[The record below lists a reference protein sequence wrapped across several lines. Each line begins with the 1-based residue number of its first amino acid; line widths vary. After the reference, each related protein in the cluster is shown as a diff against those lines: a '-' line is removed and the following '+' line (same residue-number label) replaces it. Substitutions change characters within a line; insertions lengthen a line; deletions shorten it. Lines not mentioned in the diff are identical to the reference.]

1 MRKDVFNIRIEYKP
15 FNTYKNV
22 LVLSGSS
29 RQSYN
34 ANTRYFEPD
43 RRIDPYVVSV
53 ECGVNDVHGIV
64 TGLVNANLTD
74 VSWKMS
80 SSTGYKEIESTN
92 NEFRIGTG
100 ADKGKLTI
108 FKNVSDI
115 EAVTIL
121 FTARFYDAT
130 TKRTVNFQESFNLV
144 TLPVAQAPI
153 LLETS
158 APVGLNL
165 YPTENNQGL
174 LCQADLY
181 QGAEVVPAAYWWYKG
196 NTLLTD
202 ANGYQGTAKNKLFV
216 PAAEISKIGDVYKC
230 EVSDCSEYFNG
241 LVQQKVEADTEVV
254 EWRGLFRDLPENL
267 LKTSSPKI
275 IHSSFGGWNLYL
287 NGAGREDIMP
297 VLPGELYVFRVYY
310 ENVTDVAMS
319 VRFIWH
325 DSEGGSFRES
335 VDGNVINV
343 GNSGY
348 SVIATYV
355 PLGVYYVS
363 PVLRSRASQGVKNIR
378 FKEAKLEKGNIATAW
393 SPSKS
398 DIQNLVNQKTT
409 EYKSQTSLPNN
420 YRPSPKPSKLYKG
433 DFMLMKK
440 LPQYEVDILYPTT
453 VSPDATSVQ
462 VEMVLTTNNGVI
474 PNPDLY
480 FSVGWLKNTD
490 GTFKYKGFKVN
501 ISIVDIQALNTA
513 NKQLDY
519 ELREDLTL
527 KV

>member
-1 MRKDVFNIRIEYKP
+1 MRKDDFNIRIEYKP

-22 LVLSGSS
+22 LVLSGSN
-29 RQSYN
+29 RQNYN

-80 SSTGYKEIESTN
+80 SSTGYKEIETTN

-130 TKRTVNFQESFNLV
+130 TKRAVNFQESFNLV

-181 QGAEVVPAAYWWYKG
+181 QGADVVPAAYWWFKG

-216 PAAEISKIGDVYKC
+216 PAAEISKTGDVYKC
-230 EVSDCSEYFNG
+230 EVADCSEYFNT
-241 LVQQKVEADTEVV
+241 LVEQKVEADAKVIQ
-254 EWRGLFRDLPENL
+254 WRELFRDLPENL
-267 LKTSSPKI
+267 LKTSSPEI
-275 IHSSFGGWNLYL
+275 IHSSFDGWNLYL
-287 NGAGREDIMP
+287 NGSGIENAVP
-297 VLPGELYVFRVYY
+297 VLPGERYIFRVYY
-310 ENVTDVAMS
+310 ENVTNVAMAL
-319 VRFIWH
+319 RFIWYN
-325 DSEGGSFRES
+325 SEGLRVIES
-335 VDGNVINV
+335 SNGNIINV
-343 GNSGY
+343 GDSGY
-348 SVIATYV
+348 SEVTAYV
-355 PLGVYYVS
+355 PSDVCYVA
-363 PVLRSRASQGVKNIR
+363 PVLRSLESQGVKRIR
-378 FKEAKLEKGNIATAW
+378 FKEAKLEKGSVATAW
-393 SPSKS
+393 SPTKT
-398 DIQNLVNQKTT
+398 DIQNLIAQKKT

-440 LPQYEVDILYPTT
+440 YPQYEIDILYPTT
-453 VSPDATSVQ
+453 VSPEATSVQ
-462 VEMVLTTNNGVI
+462 VEMVLTTNTGVI
-474 PNPDLY
+474 QNPELY
-480 FSVGWLKNTD
+480 FSVGWIKNTD

-501 ISIVDIQALNTA
+501 ISIADIQALNTA